1 MCELL
6 SLFVVIG
13 AVQISPDAMLVQ
25 IVNNDVL
32 EQYIVPKEQYM
43 KCKVSEKVVEIWVQ
57 PYQSN

>member
-1 MCELL
+1 MCTLL
-6 SLFVVIG
+6 SLFMVVG

-43 KCKVSEKVVEIWVQ
+43 KCKVSEKVVEI
-57 PYQSN
+57 